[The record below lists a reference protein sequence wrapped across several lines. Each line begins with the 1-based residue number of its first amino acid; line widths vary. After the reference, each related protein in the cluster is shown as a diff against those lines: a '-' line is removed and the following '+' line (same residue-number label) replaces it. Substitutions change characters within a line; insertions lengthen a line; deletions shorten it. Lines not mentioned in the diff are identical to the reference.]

1 MRHFPR
7 KEKGM
12 TLIEALVG
20 LVIFSFGILGLIGLQ
35 AVTVRDTMDAKY
47 RIDAGYLANQIIATM
62 WVDRTN
68 LSNYDTSLSGTFLPR
83 DNWKAAVDTL
93 LPGANGTDAPTIT
106 VSGTQVDITVRWKQ
120 PGEATARRLSVS
132 ALINGA

>member
-1 MRHFPR
+1 MRRFPR